1 MPVRVQL
8 TSEARGK
15 FAELNA
21 FPPDTIFEVG
31 EERDH
36 PLGPPY
42 RKWFFLVLNGK
53 TSKDPLSAKH
63 FCVVEE

>member
-31 EERDH
+31 EEKDH
-36 PLGPPY
+36 PLGPAY

-53 TSKDPLSAKH
+53 ISKDPLSAKH